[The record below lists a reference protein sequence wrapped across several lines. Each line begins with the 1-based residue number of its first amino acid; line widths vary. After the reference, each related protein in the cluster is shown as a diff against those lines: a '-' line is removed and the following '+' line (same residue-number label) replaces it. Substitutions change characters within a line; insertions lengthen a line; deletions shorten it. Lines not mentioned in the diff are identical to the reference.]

1 MKKAFWLIPA
11 LVIFIAGGY
20 FTVSKVIEVFHQPVH
35 GIILYSRDKSNL
47 DQGLKEN
54 QPSIKNHID
63 IKGKYIEKT
72 DTLVLNTNSAKKL
85 IKAKA
90 VNKVS
95 KKNDEYTFK
104 HIQSLSK
111 TPSLW
116 TANSTIKN
124 ISDEKGQRFTPEIN
138 EYVVLGESSITKQTL
153 ILDEKD
159 FQRFQAPTEYL
170 SVIEEKRD
178 AAYALTHYKFDKSQ
192 IFNFDQK

>member
-116 TANSTIKN
+116 TANSKIKN
-124 ISDEKGQRFTPEIN
+124 ISDEKGQGFTAEIN
-138 EYVVLGESSITKQTL
+138 EYVVLGESSITKKTL

>member
-20 FTVSKVIEVFHQPVH
+20 LTVSKVIEIFHQPVH

-47 DQGLKEN
+47 DQSLKEN
-54 QPSIKNHID
+54 QSSVKNHID
-63 IKGKYIEKT
+63 IEGKYIEKT
-72 DTLVLNTNSAKKL
+72 DTLVLNSNSAKKL

-104 HIQSLSK
+104 HIQSLST
-111 TPSLW
+111 TPILW
-116 TANSTIKN
+116 TANSKIKN

-138 EYVVLGESSITKQTL
+138 EYVVLGESSITKKTL

-178 AAYALTHYKFDKSQ
+178 ASYALTHYKFDKSQ

>member
-54 QPSIKNHID
+54 QSSVKNHID
-63 IKGKYIEKT
+63 IEGKYIEKT

-111 TPSLW
+111 LLAYGQLTP
-116 TANSTIKN
+116 K
-124 ISDEKGQRFTPEIN
+124 
-138 EYVVLGESSITKQTL
+138 
-153 ILDEKD
+153 
-159 FQRFQAPTEYL
+159 
-170 SVIEEKRD
+170 
-178 AAYALTHYKFDKSQ
+178 
-192 IFNFDQK
+192 